1 MRNLFNLTAEADV
14 IMAVATDPQRL
25 GEVDLLPEYFYD
37 QRNVAYWG
45 SLVQHIEAGD
55 ETPMITAAEA
65 IGIDLGYLAEMRRN
79 AWSVSNVEGRVAII
93 RRHHDE
99 RKLFEAATR
108 IQEELLDDDN
118 HTDALDKAE
127 SVVSELT
134 QAESQQESGLVG
146 MRDSIR
152 TYYEFLHWRYE
163 HHGIHGLTTGLGKL
177 DDRFQGWKPGDLV
190 ILAARPGHGKTTLAL
205 QIAAHNGMA
214 GKHTQVYSLEMP
226 RIQLVQR
233 LFANIGRI
241 PLQGL
246 KDASVLD
253 SDEHKSKLAPAQDRL
268 MRAAIEIDDTGGL
281 DIADLRRRARQSHRR
296 QTADLIVID
305 YLQLLNDRTEKD
317 RFQVV
322 SSVSRK
328 LKTLAKELGCV
339 VLCLSQLSRKCEERA
354 DKRPQNSDLRE
365 SGQIEQDAD
374 IITFIYRDD
383 VYNDNGPKNGI
394 TEIITAKF
402 RDGEIGTDV
411 IEFIGRENRFQ
422 NLTHQPEPRAIHS
435 RGFSY

>member
-1 MRNLFNLTAEADV
+1 LFA
-14 IMAVATDPQRL
+14 
-25 GEVDLLPEYFYD
+25 
-37 QRNVAYWG
+37 
-45 SLVQHIEAGD
+45 
-55 ETPMITAAEA
+55 
-65 IGIDLGYLAEMRRN
+65 
-79 AWSVSNVEGRVAII
+79 
-93 RRHHDE
+93 
-99 RKLFEAATR
+99 AATR

-118 HTDALDKAE
+118 HADALD
-127 SVVSELT
+127 
-134 QAESQQESGLVG
+134 QAESIVSEMIPADNRQDSGLVG

-152 TYYEFLHWRYE
+152 DYYEFLHWRYE
-163 HHGIHGLTTGLGKL
+163 HQGIHGLITGLEKL
-177 DDRFQGWKPGDLV
+177 DARFQGWKPGDLV
-190 ILAARPGHGKTTLAL
+190 ILASRPSMGKTTLAL

-214 GKHTQVYSLEMP
+214 GNHTQVYSLEMP

-253 SDEHKSKLAPAQDRL
+253 SDHRHKLSSTQERL

-281 DIADLRRRARQSHRR
+281 DISDLRRRARQSHRR
-296 QTADLIVID
+296 QKADLIVID

-322 SSVSRK
+322 SAVSRK

-354 DKRPQNSDLRE
+354 DKRPMNSDLRE

-422 NLTHQPEPRAIHS
+422 DLTHQPEQRAVS

>member
-25 GEVDLLPEYFYD
+25 GEVDLLPEHFYD
-37 QRNVAYWG
+37 QRNVAYWR
-45 SLVQHIEAGD
+45 SLVQHIETGD

-79 AWSVSNVEGRVAII
+79 AWSVSSVEGRVAII
-93 RRHHDE
+93 RRHYSE
-99 RKLFEAATR
+99 RRLFAAATR

-118 HTDALDKAE
+118 HADALD
-127 SVVSELT
+127 
-134 QAESQQESGLVG
+134 QAESIASEMIPADNRQDSGLVG

-152 TYYEFLHWRYE
+152 DYYEFLHWRYE
-163 HHGIHGLTTGLGKL
+163 HQGIHGLITGLEKL
-177 DDRFQGWKPGDLV
+177 DARFQGWKPGDLV
-190 ILAARPGHGKTTLAL
+190 ILASRPSMGKTTLAL

-214 GKHTQVYSLEMP
+214 GNHTQVYSLEMP

-253 SDEHKSKLAPAQDRL
+253 SDHRHKLSSTQERL

-281 DIADLRRRARQSHRR
+281 DISDLRRRARQSHRR
-296 QTADLIVID
+296 QKADLIVID

-322 SSVSRK
+322 SAVSRK

-354 DKRPQNSDLRE
+354 DKRPMNSDLRE

-422 NLTHQPEPRAIHS
+422 DLTHQPEQRAVS